1 MAQRFFIVP
10 VQSSESAEAEL
21 NAFLSNHKVLT
32 IDRRWVDL
40 GANSFWA
47 FCIDFIPAGGVS
59 NTRSSQVT
67 RSRVDYKE
75 VLTTDEF
82 AVFSQLRQLRKDIS
96 QAEAIPVYTV
106 FTNEQLAQ
114 IVQQRC
120 RTKADLSRIE
130 GIGEARIEK
139 YADKILPLLV
149 SLPHA
154 PTSQESVH
162 AANRESV

>member
-21 NAFLSNHKVLT
+21 NEFLSSHKVMT

-47 FCIDFIPAGGVS
+47 FCIDFIPAG
-59 NTRSSQVT
+59 NAPNARSSQVT
-67 RSRVDYKE
+67 RSRIDYKE
-75 VLTTDEF
+75 VLTAEEF
-82 AVFSQLRQLRKDIS
+82 AAFSQLRQLRKEIS
-96 QAEAIPVYTV
+96 QAEAVPVYTV

-139 YADKILPLLV
+139 YADLVIPLLA
-149 SLPHA
+149 SLPHTTA
-154 PTSQESVH
+154 SQESTD
-162 AANRESV
+162 AAHRESV

>member
-1 MAQRFFIVP
+1 MAQRFFLVP

-21 NAFLSNHKVLT
+21 NAFLSSHKVLT

-47 FCIDFIPAGGVS
+47 FCIDFIPAGGVL
-59 NTRSSQVT
+59 NARSSQVT

-82 AVFSQLRQLRKDIS
+82 AVFSQLRQWRKDIS

-120 RTKADLSRIE
+120 RTKADLSLID

-139 YADKILPLLV
+139 YADQVIPLLA

-154 PTSQESVH
+154 PTSQESIN